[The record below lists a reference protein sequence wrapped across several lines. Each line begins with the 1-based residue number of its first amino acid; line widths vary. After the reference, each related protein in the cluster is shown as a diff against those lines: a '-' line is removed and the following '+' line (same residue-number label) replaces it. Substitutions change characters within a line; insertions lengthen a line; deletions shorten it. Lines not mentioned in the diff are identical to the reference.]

1 MIKFLFVVFM
11 ITVVFPSIICKVWY
25 HFSERKEA
33 SQSKSKKHKPLTHA
47 QMMALLEPD
56 GKPVQKTAPVK
67 APEKKTVEQPII
79 VKQAPHEVQTIILKR
94 EIYY

>member
-11 ITVVFPSIICKVWY
+11 LTVVFPSVLCMVWY
-25 HFSERKEA
+25 YFSEKKEA
-33 SQSKSKKHKPLTHA
+33 KKSKAKKHTPLTHA
-47 QMMALLEPD
+47 QLMALLEPE
-56 GKPVQKTAPVK
+56 GKPMQNSVPVK

-79 VKQAPHEVQTIILKR
+79 VKQAPHEVQTITLKR